1 MKGMLYGI
9 GVGPGYSELLTLK
22 AKGAIERCD
31 IIAYPVKKAGEKSTA
46 LEIIRPVVD
55 VSSKEIMELL
65 FVMDPSE
72 KVRQEYRDAA
82 MDEMCAAMEAGKDV
96 AMITLGDPCVY
107 STFMRICN
115 DVRERGYD
123 TEVVSGVPSFCHGAA
138 KAGLP
143 LMLAYEGLA
152 IVPASEENMPKVS
165 VALDDFENIVIMKA
179 FASIDAIIAL
189 MNEKGIP
196 LECATVMSNIGMDT
210 EYIGPLV
217 AGRKYGYFTTV
228 LVKKEGSRI

>member
-1 MKGMLYGI
+1 MKGRLYGI
-9 GVGPGYSELLTLK
+9 GVGPGDPQLLTLK
-22 AKGAIERCD
+22 AKEAIERCD
-31 IIAYPVKKAGEKSTA
+31 IIAYPVKKTGERSTA
-46 LEIIRPVVD
+46 LEIVRPSVD

-72 KVRQEYRDAA
+72 DVRQNYRDAA
-82 MDEMCAAMEAGKDV
+82 MDNMCRAMDDGKDV

-115 DVRERGYD
+115 DVGARGYE

-143 LMLAYEGLA
+143 LMLAYESLA
-152 IVPASEENMPKVS
+152 IVPASEENMPMVS
-165 VALDDFENIVIMKA
+165 GALDDFENIVIMKA
-179 FASIDAIIAL
+179 FASIDAIIAM

-210 EYIGPLV
+210 EYVGPLV
-217 AGRKYGYFTTV
+217 AGREYGYFTTV
-228 LVKKEGSRI
+228 LVKKEGSRV